1 MKTNSN
7 SRQTQFNISDLSLPE
22 WLSGRLSSYAAA
34 AGLGAFGFAQAADGA
49 IVFTD
54 VPDATI
60 TQSTPSQTLY
70 INLDSVG
77 YNEFA
82 VAAHSNGVRV
92 NPYNVG
98 PQSSKVLTSGNYYVN
113 SIIAGAEIGPTSAE
127 AVAPRFAG
135 RQAGPYFY
143 NFVGADKYLG
153 LKWDIG
159 SGNFLYGWARLDVTA
174 DNMGTATLFGFAYE
188 TEPNT
193 SIVAGQI
200 PEPSSLALLAAGG
213 GAVALKRRR
222 RSS

>member
-1 MKTNSN
+1 M
-7 SRQTQFNISDLSLPE
+7 
-22 WLSGRLSSYAAA
+22 
-34 AGLGAFGFAQAADGA
+34 
-49 IVFTD
+49 D

-60 TQSTPSQTLY
+60 TQGQTLY

-82 VAAHSNGVRV
+82 VAAHTNSVRV
-92 NPYNVG
+92 NPYNIA
-98 PQSSKVLTSGNYYVN
+98 PQSSKVLTSSSYYVQ
-113 SIIAGAEIGPTSAE
+113 SFDAGAEIGPTSVE
-127 AVAPRFAG
+127 AGGARFAG
-135 RQAGPYFY
+135 RQVGPYFY

-174 DNMGTATLFGFAYE
+174 DNMGTATLFSFAYE

-222 RSS
+222 RPA